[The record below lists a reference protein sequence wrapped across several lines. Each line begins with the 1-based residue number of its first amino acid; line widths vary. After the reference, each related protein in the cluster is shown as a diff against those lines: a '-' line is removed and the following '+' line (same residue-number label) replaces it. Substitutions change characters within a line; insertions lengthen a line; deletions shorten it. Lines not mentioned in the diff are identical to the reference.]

1 MKLKKLFTMA
11 YCVIIAAMGITLT
24 GCNVNVR
31 DVLDEISSVVNEE
44 IGSDTDH
51 ESSRYTD
58 HESSSDTDHESS
70 SDTNTENSSGNEN
83 NTDANTEKPKSGT
96 WVQTET
102 RYFAYENG
110 EQQYVSRQNEYF
122 KYRCYYR
129 GVTEDNFVKFQV
141 SGGLYSIYPENSYYV
156 DSYHLCSIPDT
167 SYPAGGLVTLTAN
180 KQLKLYARWKNNTYT
195 IINKTTKNYEEN
207 SINGGHGGHSDI
219 GINYEIKDA
228 DGKEV
233 DPFVDPTGMW
243 DIDFYSDDGK
253 RGWIDRGESNTFTA
267 KMPEEAEIGDRIAI
281 LFSGAT
287 AYDSW
292 SSEPQNDYGGYVWY
306 AWIYT
311 YTENA

>member
-24 GCNVNVR
+24 GCSFNIG
-31 DVLDEISSVVNEE
+31 DVHDETSSVVNEE
-44 IGSDTDH
+44 
-51 ESSRYTD
+51 
-58 HESSSDTDHESS
+58 SSSDTDYESSTDKDSESS
-70 SDTNTENSSGNEN
+70 SDKDSESSSDNENS
-83 NTDANTEKPKSGT
+83 TDTNSESSNGGT

-110 EQQYVSRQNEYF
+110 EQQYVSRQNEYY

-141 SGGLYSIYPENSYYV
+141 SGGYYDYSG
-156 DSYHLCSIPDT
+156 DSKKNATCDAYHLCSVPET
-167 SYPAGGLVTLTAN
+167 SYPAGGLLTLN
-180 KQLKLYARWKNNTYT
+180 L
-195 IINKTTKNYEEN
+195 KNYEEN
-207 SINGGHGGHSDI
+207 VINKAEGGGSYI
-219 GINYEIKDA
+219 ELKYEDKEA
-228 DGKEV
+228 DGLER
-233 DPFVDPTGMW
+233 DPFFHSSRKIDP
-243 DIDFYSDDGK
+243 YSVTQQEYTIWLGGGK
-253 RGWIDRGESNTFTA
+253 SDTFTF

-292 SSEPQNDYGGYVWY
+292 GSDPQKDYGGYVWY

>member
-11 YCVIIAAMGITLT
+11 YCAIIAAMGLTLT
-24 GCNVNVR
+24 GCDVNVR

-44 IGSDTDH
+44 
-51 ESSRYTD
+51 
-58 HESSSDTDHESS
+58 SSSDTDYESSRGSEHESS
-70 SDTNTENSSGNEN
+70 TGNESSTDTNTASSDG
-83 NTDANTEKPKSGT
+83 GT

-141 SGGLYSIYPENSYYV
+141 SGGYYDYSG
-156 DSYHLCSIPDT
+156 DSKKNATCDAYHLCSVPET
-167 SYPAGGLVTLTAN
+167 SYPAGGLVTLN
-180 KQLKLYARWKNNTYT
+180 LKNYDENV
-195 IINKTTKNYEEN
+195 INKA
-207 SINGGHGGHSDI
+207 HGGGSYIELKYEDKEADGLERHPFFHSSREIAPYSVTQQEYTEWLDWGKSDI
-219 GINYEIKDA
+219 
-228 DGKEV
+228 
-233 DPFVDPTGMW
+233 
-243 DIDFYSDDGK
+243 
-253 RGWIDRGESNTFTA
+253 FTV

-281 LFSGAT
+281 VFEGDS

-292 SSEPQNDYGGYVWY
+292 GSEPQNDYGGYVWY